1 MRGIGGNVYI
11 CSPFRV
17 FPAGPGIDGAV
28 AQSVEQWTENPCVGG
43 SIPPHTTG
51 SPGRFAG
58 AFNFKKLIFDQK
70 TEINFLQK
78 VAKITTFRKISLL
91 GDSKQ
96 PKNAE
101 NWVNDLLARGKYAF
115 ALYQFRADFGE
126 QSDTA
131 NKYALKRL
139 VDKEQIISIHKGYYL
154 VIPPQYR
161 SKGILPPSLFLDAFM
176 KELDRS
182 YYLALLSAAAYHG
195 ASHQQ
200 PQEFFVVTGFPVLR
214 PMQKKGLKVNYIS
227 KKEIPETLLDTRK
240 TEAGYLKISNPAL
253 TATDLIQYAKRVGGI
268 NRVATVLAELAESIK
283 IDAFDVNLLNHV
295 PITALQRLGYLLD
308 KVIDNQPLANALYMA
323 LLKTDATL
331 FRIPLKASA
340 PGKGFAADER
350 WKVIVNTEIEIDL

>member
-1 MRGIGGNVYI
+1 
-11 CSPFRV
+11 
-17 FPAGPGIDGAV
+17 
-28 AQSVEQWTENPCVGG
+28 
-43 SIPPHTTG
+43 
-51 SPGRFAG
+51 
-58 AFNFKKLIFDQK
+58 
-70 TEINFLQK
+70 
-78 VAKITTFRKISLL
+78 
-91 GDSKQ
+91 
-96 PKNAE
+96 
-101 NWVNDLLARGKYAF
+101 
-115 ALYQFRADFGE
+115 
-126 QSDTA
+126 
-131 NKYALKRL
+131 
-139 VDKEQIISIHKGYYL
+139 
-154 VIPPQYR
+154 
-161 SKGILPPSLFLDAFM
+161 M

-182 YYLALLSAAAYHG
+182 YYLALLNAAAYHG

-295 PITALQRLGYLLD
+295 PITALQRLGYL
-308 KVIDNQPLANALYMA
+308 ANALYMA
-323 LLKTDATL
+323 LLKTNATL